1 MTIHLCRSV
10 SVVTR
15 KLVELHKTCMA
26 SILKVL
32 STVIN
37 ENTRNKVF
45 TVIKQLQMRE
55 YSKDT
60 YRIYPKYSDTLN
72 VRTPSFFS
80 EKTPI
85 LCTLY
90 FRTRSLQGIFAVR
103 KCSDTKN
110 MSLISHKTSIF
121 HYLNILYICS
131 VYRRFRLV

>member
-1 MTIHLCRSV
+1 MPALYRGDQIFFSATCPGQVAS
-10 SVVTR
+10 
-15 KLVELHKTCMA
+15 KNPLVLGNFLLVPNYFSNCIAFGSGCKYH
-26 SILKVL
+26 
-32 STVIN
+32 
-37 ENTRNKVF
+37 
-45 TVIKQLQMRE
+45 
-55 YSKDT
+55 

-72 VRTPSFFS
+72 IRTPSFFS

-121 HYLNILYICS
+121 HYLNSLYICS
-131 VYRRFRLV
+131 VYLRFRLV